1 MITYPDFICYQRDG
15 RSGLFRAEVAL
26 PSNSD
31 GETVQ
36 TIARTL
42 YDGEDD
48 GDTVQVF
55 CLDRQNPAHS
65 ADVTA
70 EVVTEMETLHC
81 HDLAYE
87 RGEWVHPLISDFVE
101 RHWHEENRA
110 EGMTRDPQTGRRY
123 AA

>member
-1 MITYPDFICYQRDG
+1 LTTYPDFICYQRDG
-15 RSGLFRAEVAL
+15 KSGLFRAEVVL

-31 GETVQ
+31 GETIS

-42 YDGEDD
+42 YDAEDN

-55 CLDRQNPAHS
+55 RLYRDNPANS

-81 HDLAYE
+81 QDLAYE
-87 RGEWVHPLISDFVE
+87 RGEWVHPLIVDFAD

-110 EGMTRDPQTGRRY
+110 EGATRDPHTGQRY